1 MRWGYLIP
9 RLIIVGIIWAF
20 MAFGFD
26 PLLRYSARESLQAM
40 IGAKADI
47 HQVETGFFP
56 PVATVDKVAL
66 ASAKKPGTNLMEFD
80 RMSLRMAGAP
90 LLRRCYVVD
99 EAIVTGVR
107 FGTSRDD
114 NGQLEIDPDEEPSG
128 PMIPPWMQE
137 RLQNMGD
144 EWLEEFTQQA
154 KAQVDPNRLETWR
167 VGNEVYAKWDSR
179 MNTIEIRIQ
188 TTKQQL
194 DSLERQIKEAKNG
207 DPVAQVQKYLQAAQ
221 DADLLIRDSRAF
233 YTDMKASVPQ
243 EVARDFAR
251 LDQAQQNDREMVADS
266 IRLLKPDSRRI
277 TESLLGEQLY
287 LQLQQM
293 LSWVEAGRGYM
304 KNLQGPPE
312 PERYRGRD
320 FEFPILNPT
329 PKMLC
334 RKMLLSGEL
343 MLDRVPTPFKAVL
356 TDVTSNPK
364 LHGRPALLQV
374 STAGEIPV
382 QLVVR
387 HDATGDIAVTDLSA
401 DYMDPTEQQLSA
413 GKQEGDLLTAS
424 IRNMQ
429 WKARFSL
436 VEDQISGQIDV
447 RSEFGEPQFRTTS
460 PVATALAGVTQDT
473 LSAISSVN
481 ATIQLEGS
489 VLKPQVSMSSDLGEK
504 FAAGFETAFA
514 THLPVMKQQALSLVS
529 KYAVE
534 QKQQLAQKLGGR
546 YGELLADHEKLMQ
559 NIDNVRT
566 LAANLK
572 AGQVDPNEVYR
583 QVSQSGLLSEKDQQK
598 TDKYMNKANRI
609 DDVLKGKT
617 DPTQVIQDALPGL
630 RKKLFR

>member
-1 MRWGYLIP
+1 MRWAYLIP
-9 RLIIVGIIWAF
+9 RLIIVGIVWAF

-26 PLLRYSARESLQAM
+26 PMLRHSATSSLQAM

-47 HQVETGFFP
+47 QQIETGFFP
-56 PVATVDKVAL
+56 PVATVDRVAL
-66 ASAKKPGTNLMEFD
+66 ASAKKPGTNLMEFEQM
-80 RMSLRMAGAP
+80 RFRMAGAP

-99 EAIVTGVR
+99 EAVVTGVR

-114 NGQLEIDPDEEPSG
+114 NGQLDIDPQEEPSG
-128 PMIPPWMQE
+128 PLVPPWLQD
-137 RLQNMGD
+137 RLKDMGD

-154 KAQVDPNRLETWR
+154 KAQIDPNRLETWR
-167 VGNEVYAKWDSR
+167 VGNEVYAKWDTR
-179 MNTIEIRIQ
+179 LNTIELRIK

-194 DSLERQIKEAKNG
+194 DSLERQIREAQDG
-207 DPVAQVQKYLQAAQ
+207 DPVVRVQKYLQAAQ
-221 DADLLIRDSRAF
+221 DADLLIRDSRTF

-251 LDQAQQNDREMVADS
+251 LDQAQKNDREMVAHS
-266 IRLLKPDSRRI
+266 IQLLKPDSRRI
-277 TESLLGEQLY
+277 TESLLGEKMY

-293 LSWVEAGRGYM
+293 LSWVETGRGYM

-334 RKMLLSGEL
+334 RKMLLDGEL
-343 MLDRVPTPFKAVL
+343 MLDRVPTPFRAVL

-374 STAGEIPV
+374 STAGEVPV
-382 QLVVR
+382 QLVIR
-387 HDATGDIAVTDLSA
+387 HDATGDITVTDLSA
-401 DYMDPTEQQLSA
+401 DYMDPQEQKLSA
-413 GKQEGDLLTAS
+413 GKPDGDLLTAS
-424 IRNMQ
+424 LRNMQ

-436 VEDQISGQIDV
+436 IQDQISGQIDV
-447 RSEFGEPQFRTTS
+447 RSEFGDPEFRTSS

-473 LSAISSVN
+473 LAAISSVN
-481 ATIQLEGS
+481 ATIQLEGT
-489 VLKPQVSMSSDLGEK
+489 VLKPRVTMSSDLGEK

-514 THLPVMKQQALSLVS
+514 THLPQMQQQAVSLVS

-559 NIDNVRT
+559 NIDSVRT

-572 AGQVDPNEVYR
+572 AGQVDPNAVYR

-598 TDKYMNKANRI
+598 TDKYMQKANRI
-609 DDVLKGKT
+609 DDVLKGRT
-617 DPTQVIQDALPGL
+617 DPTQVIQDSLPGL